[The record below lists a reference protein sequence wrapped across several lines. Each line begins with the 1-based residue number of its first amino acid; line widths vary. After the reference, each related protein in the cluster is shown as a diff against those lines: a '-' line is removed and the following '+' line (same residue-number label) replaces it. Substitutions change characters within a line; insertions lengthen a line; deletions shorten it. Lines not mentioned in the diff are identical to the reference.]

1 MSEILEDLP
10 PPGPAGVSP
19 KSAIIDAKD
28 VTEALPARTLVDYFR
43 HAAASGKADLLL
55 QKLQGSWRPMSADGF
70 GEMTKGLTLGLALLG
85 VDRHDRVAILS
96 ENRPEWAATDFATL
110 ALGALTVPIYTTYL
124 APQVEYILRDS
135 MAKVVVV
142 SNAVELQKVLDV
154 RQRCRDLNHILVIEP
169 ADWSAGKATPLSD
182 VVTKGLSVL
191 AVDPMAFDER
201 ADALVAS
208 DWATMIYTSG
218 TTGEPK
224 GAVLTHENFVANVST
239 CSTLFEVMPSDIA
252 LSFLPLAHVFERMV
266 DYLYFSRA
274 ATIAYA
280 ESIDKLSENF
290 QEVRPHCF
298 AAVPRVYEK
307 MLARVQGAVERAP
320 ALRRRIFAWGLRTG
334 RARLLFEERGERP
347 GFFLRLKARLADR
360 LVFSKIKARLGGRF
374 RFAISGG
381 APLAKEVAEF
391 FWAAGVHVYEGY
403 GLTET
408 SPVLTCNRPGEWR
421 LGSVGRPIPGV
432 TLKLAPDGEVLA
444 KAPNVMAG
452 GYWRKAEETE
462 TVFDEEGWFRTGDI
476 GAFDEDGYLTL
487 TDRKKEILVSAY
499 GKNVA
504 PAPIEAALK
513 VVRYVSSAVLIGNRR
528 KFLSALI
535 VPNFD
540 RLEAWAHENNVPA
553 ERREELIVEPRVRAL
568 FRQALDIVNGD
579 EPHERQ
585 IRAFTLLAE
594 DFTIDGGE
602 LTPTLKVK
610 RRVVDEKFRDV
621 INRMYAEA
629 EHAAEAH
636 ADA

>member
-1 MSEILEDLP
+1 MS
-10 PPGPAGVSP
+10 
-19 KSAIIDAKD
+19 
-28 VTEALPARTLVDYFR
+28 EALPARTLIDYFR
-43 HAAASGKADLLL
+43 HAAASGKPDLLL
-55 QKLQGSWRPMSADGF
+55 RKADGAWRPTSADEF
-70 GEMTKGLTLGLALLG
+70 ASLTKGLTLGLALLG

-96 ENRPEWAATDFATL
+96 ENRPEWAAADFATL

-154 RQRCRDLNHILVIEP
+154 RQRCRELEQILVLEP
-169 ADWSAGKATPLSD
+169 PPWSAGKATPLAE
-182 VVTKGLSVL
+182 VVKKGLGVL
-191 AVDPMAFDER
+191 AVDPKAFDAR
-201 ADALVAS
+201 ADALVGS

-224 GAVLTHENFVANVST
+224 GAVLTHENFVSNVSA
-239 CSTLFEVMPSDIA
+239 CSTLFDVAPGDVA
-252 LSFLPLAHVFERMV
+252 LSFLPLSHVFERMV
-266 DYLYFSRA
+266 DYLYFSRS

-307 MLARVQGAVERAP
+307 MLGRVQSALESAP
-320 ALRRRIFAWGLRTG
+320 AIRRKIFAWGLKTG
-334 RARLLFEERGERP
+334 RARLAIEERGDEP
-347 GFFLRLKARLADR
+347 GFFLRLKARIADR

-381 APLAKEVAEF
+381 APLAREVAEF
-391 FWAAGVHVYEGY
+391 FWAAGIRVYEGY

-421 LGSVGRPIPGV
+421 LGTVGRTVPGV
-432 TLKLAPDGEVLA
+432 TLKLAGDGEVLA
-444 KAPNVMAG
+444 KGPCVMAG
-452 GYWRKAEETE
+452 GYWRKTEETDA
-462 TVFDEEGWFRTGDI
+462 VFDPDGWFRTGDV
-476 GAFDEDGYLTL
+476 GSFDVDGYLTL
-487 TDRKKEILVSAY
+487 TDRKKEILVNAY

-513 VVRYVSSAVLIGNRR
+513 MVRYVSSAVLVGNRR
-528 KFLSALI
+528 KFLSALL

-540 RLEAWAHENNVPA
+540 RLEAWAQENGLPA
-553 ERREELIVEPRVRAL
+553 ERHGELIVHPKVRAL
-568 FRQALDIVNGD
+568 FRQAIDIVNGD

-585 IRAFTLLAE
+585 IRAFVLLAE
-594 DFTIDGGE
+594 DFSTDGGE

-610 RRVVDEKFRDV
+610 RRVVDEKYKDV
-621 INRMYAEA
+621 IDRMYAEA
-629 EHAAEAH
+629 EVAAETRPGSGVH
-636 ADA
+636 PR

>member
-1 MSEILEDLP
+1 
-10 PPGPAGVSP
+10 
-19 KSAIIDAKD
+19 
-28 VTEALPARTLVDYFR
+28 VTEALEARTLLDYFR
-43 HAAASGKADLLL
+43 FATRSGKTDLLIR
-55 QKLQGSWRPMSADGF
+55 KIDGAWRPVPAEEFAS
-70 GEMTKGLTLGLALLG
+70 MTKGLALGLARLG
-85 VDRHDRVAILS
+85 VDRHDRVALLS

-142 SNAVELQKVLDV
+142 SSAVELQKVLDV
-154 RQRCRDLNHILVIEP
+154 RQRCRDLEHVLVMEP
-169 ADWSAGKATPLSD
+169 TPWSAGKATPFAE
-182 VVTKGLSVL
+182 VVKKGLSLL
-191 AVDPMAFDER
+191 AVDPHAFDER
-201 ADALVAS
+201 ADALAGS

-224 GAVLTHENFVANVST
+224 GAVLTHGNFVSNVST
-239 CSTLFEVMPSDIA
+239 CSTLFDVSAADVA

-280 ESIDKLSENF
+280 ESIEKLSENF

-307 MLARVQGAVERAP
+307 MLARVQGAVDQAP
-320 ALRRRIFAWGLRTG
+320 ALRRKIFAWGVRVG
-334 RARLLFEERGERP
+334 RERLACEERGDSA
-347 GFFLRLKARLADR
+347 GGWLRLRARLADR
-360 LVFSKIKARLGGRF
+360 LVFSKIQGRLGGRF

-391 FWAAGVHVYEGY
+391 FWAAGVRVFEGY

-421 LGSVGRPIPGV
+421 LGSVGRTVPGV

-444 KAPNVMAG
+444 KGPNVMSG
-452 GYWRKAEETE
+452 GYWRKSGETE
-462 TVFDEEGWFRTGDI
+462 SVFDADGWFRTGDI
-476 GAFDEDGYLTL
+476 GRFDGEGYLTL
-487 TDRKKEILVSAY
+487 TDRKKEILVNAY

-513 VVRYVSSAVLIGNRR
+513 TVRYVSSAVLIGNRR
-528 KFLSALI
+528 QFLSVLL
-535 VPNFD
+535 VPNFE
-540 RLEAWAHENNVPA
+540 RLEAWAHENNLNWSTRA
-553 ERREELIVEPRVRAL
+553 ELLASPKVRAL
-568 FRQALDIVNGD
+568 FKQALDIVNGD

-585 IRAFTLLAE
+585 IRAFSLLVE
-594 DFTIDGGE
+594 DFTTEGGE

-610 RRVVDEKFRDV
+610 RRVVDEKYKDL
-621 INRMYAEA
+621 IDRMYAEA
-629 EHAAEAH
+629 ERTAEAG
-636 ADA
+636 ASVPKVDA